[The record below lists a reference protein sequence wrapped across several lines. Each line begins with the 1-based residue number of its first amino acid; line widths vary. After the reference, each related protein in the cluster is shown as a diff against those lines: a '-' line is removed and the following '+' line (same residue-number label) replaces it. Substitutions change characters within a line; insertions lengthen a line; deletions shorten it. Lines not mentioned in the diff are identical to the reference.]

1 MGDKWHDEEES
12 FLRDIE
18 KQCNKYHENF
28 MKEYMYYNKLSTR
41 FNIPI
46 LVLSAFN
53 ALCAIA
59 LNDFLIQR
67 YVSIMNAVLSS
78 GTGILG
84 SIQLYMKINEKLT
97 NSMRASI
104 HVKKL
109 ALKISK
115 ELTLGRNQRGTD
127 GQQFLADCFAEFNT
141 ILEQSNPIEKKMKN
155 FLQYSDFKDDD
166 SSAPSSPQ
174 AKLKSIAN
182 SLIDVRR
189 FNSPRQVERIYHAE
203 SPDNSEP

>member
-1 MGDKWHDEEES
+1 MVDKWHDEEEA
-12 FLRDIE
+12 FLKDLE
-18 KQCNKYHENF
+18 KQCNKYYEYYT
-28 MKEYMYYNKLSTR
+28 KEYKYYNKLSSK

-46 LVLSAFN
+46 LIISAIN

-59 LNDFLIQR
+59 LNDFLTQR
-67 YVSIMNAVLSS
+67 YVSILNAILSS

-97 NSMRASI
+97 NSLRSSI

-115 ELTLGRNQRGTD
+115 ELTLAREQRGTD
-127 GQQFLADCFAEFNT
+127 GSQFLSDCFAEFNT

-155 FLQYSDFKDDD
+155 FLQFSEYKEEDESQT
-166 SSAPSSPQ
+166 SSPK
-174 AKLKSIAN
+174 ARIKSIAN
-182 SLIDVRR
+182 SLYEMSRR
-189 FNSPRQVERIYHAE
+189 KSVEQLYHSDSPR
-203 SPDNSEP
+203 SEP